1 MLENTAVK
9 TTPPIAVPRW
19 IFIFGILLTGIGMGA
34 GLLGV
39 FAPTV
44 FFNDFP
50 QVTDW
55 DQISYITTGWGIRN
69 LGMGVAM
76 IIALSQKSPSA
87 IGVVFT
93 MRFVT
98 EAGDLLNAL
107 ATGHGSMGLPLIGL
121 AAGWILIFLV
131 PEAFA
136 AKWGLLTAMETKT
149 KNL

>member
-9 TTPPIAVPRW
+9 TTPPISVPRW
-19 IFIFGILLTGIGMGA
+19 IFMFGILLTGIGMGA

-50 QVTDW
+50 QCTDW

-76 IIALSQKSPSA
+76 IVALSQKSPSA

-107 ATGHGSMGLPLIGL
+107 TTGHGSMGLPLIGL

-136 AKWGLLTAMETKT
+136 AKWGLFTAMESKA